1 MIGDCGTWGDPRPE
15 RPDNGRNCDERGVPQ
30 APRDCLVTDWEPSS
44 VGRSRRCG
52 ESVTVTSVGRST
64 EKMLLAS
71 EAADAWLAEGKQ
83 MEALLP
89 WT

>member
-1 MIGDCGTWGDPRPE
+1 M
-15 RPDNGRNCDERGVPQ
+15 
-30 APRDCLVTDWEPSS
+30 TDWEPSS